1 MELKTRKL
9 KALVFALVGV
19 ACMANLNVSLA
30 ATDKVNVLNWSELI
44 GVDTVAKFQKEMKV
58 KVKYDTLD
66 SDDSLQTK
74 LLSGR
79 SGYDVVFPSINF
91 MEKQIEAGVYE
102 KLDMSKIPNA
112 AKISPEL
119 RAKANTPYGVI
130 YTWGTTGIIVNST
143 KAHQILGKDANL
155 NSWDLLFNPA
165 VVSKLSK
172 CGVSV
177 LDSSN
182 DVFASALAY
191 MGRDPNS
198 SKASDYQDAYKMLM
212 KIRPYVTQFT
222 STTMRTDIV
231 GGDTCV
237 SMGWSGDGGGAI
249 RGAKEAKKPMEVI
262 YVTPKK
268 QTGIWM
274 TMMGIPKDAP
284 NKENAYKFINYQ
296 LRPEIAAA
304 FSNEATY
311 ATSVPSNLVK
321 PDILNDK
328 TIYPSDAEVKDS
340 FVFKKLDA
348 EQWKAM
354 NKLFLQFKAGR

>member
-1 MELKTRKL
+1 MKIKHL
-9 KALVFALVGV
+9 ALVLAGTFCL
-19 ACMANLNVSLA
+19 ANSPLTFS
-30 ATDKVNVLNWSELI
+30 ATDKATDKLNVLNWSELI
-44 GVDTVAKFQKEMKV
+44 GVDTVPKFQKEFKV

-91 MEKQIEAGVYE
+91 MHKQIEAGVYE

-112 AKISPEL
+112 AKISPTL
-119 RAKANTPYGVI
+119 QAKANTPYGVI
-130 YTWGTTGIIVNST
+130 YTWGTTGIIVNVE
-143 KAHQILGKDANL
+143 KVRAVLGKDAKL
-155 NSWDLLFNPA
+155 DTLDLIYNPA

-172 CGVSV
+172 CGVSL
-177 LDSSN
+177 LDSPN
-182 DVFASALAY
+182 DVFATALAY

-198 SKASDYQDAYKMLM
+198 NKPVDYQDAHKMLM
-212 KIRPYVTQFT
+212 KVRPYITQFT
-222 STTMRTDIV
+222 STTMRTDII
-231 GGDTCV
+231 GGDVCV
-237 SMGWSGDGGGAI
+237 AQGWNGDGGFSI
-249 RGAKEAKKPMEVI
+249 RGAKSAKKPFEVI

-311 ATSVPSNLVK
+311 ATSVPNSLVK
-321 PDILNDK
+321 PEILNDK
-328 TIYPSDAEVKDS
+328 TVYPSEAEINDS
-340 FVFKKLDA
+340 FVFESLNPTQLKM
-348 EQWKAM
+348 Q
-354 NKLFLQFKAGR
+354 NKLFLQFKAGK

>member
-1 MELKTRKL
+1 MKL
-9 KALVFALVGV
+9 KYLAMV
-19 ACMANLNVSLA
+19 ATTLWITNMPLA
-30 ATDKVNVLNWSELI
+30 FSATDKLNVLNWSELI
-44 GVDTVAKFQKEMKV
+44 GADTVAKFQKEVKV

-66 SDDSLQTK
+66 SDDTLQTK

-91 MEKQIEAGVYE
+91 MHKQIEAGVYE

-112 AKISPEL
+112 AKISQSL
-119 RAKANTPYGVI
+119 QTKANTPYGVI
-130 YTWGTTGIIVNST
+130 YTWGTTGVIVNVA
-143 KAHQILGKDANL
+143 KVRAIMGKDYKID
-155 NSWDLLFNPA
+155 SWDVLYNPA

-172 CGVSV
+172 CGVSM
-177 LDSSN
+177 LDSPN
-182 DVFASALAY
+182 DVFATTLAY
-191 MGRDPNS
+191 MGRNPNS
-198 SKASDYQDAYKMLM
+198 NVPKDYQDAYQLLK
-212 KIRPYVTQFT
+212 KVRPYITQFT
-222 STTMRTDIV
+222 STTMRTDII
-231 GGDTCV
+231 GGDACV
-237 SMGWSGDGGGAI
+237 AQGWSGDGAFSV
-249 RGAKEAKKPMEVI
+249 RGAKEAKKPFEVI

-321 PDILNDK
+321 PEILNDK
-328 TIYPSDAEVKDS
+328 AIYPSEAEVNES
-340 FVFKKLDA
+340 FVFETLNPTQLKM
-348 EQWKAM
+348 Q
-354 NKLFLQFKAGR
+354 NKLFLQFKAGK

>member
-1 MELKTRKL
+1 MKLKTRKL
-9 KALVFALVGV
+9 KALVFALVGAV
-19 ACMANLNVSLA
+19 CMAHLNVSLA

-79 SGYDVVFPSINF
+79 SGYDVVFPSVNY
-91 MEKQIEAGVYE
+91 MHKQSQAGVYE

-112 AKISPEL
+112 AKISPAL
-119 RAKANTPYGVI
+119 QAKANTPYGVI
-130 YTWGTTGIIVNST
+130 YTWGTSGIIVNAT
-143 KAHQILGKDANL
+143 KVRELLGKDAKL
-155 NSWDLLFNPA
+155 GTWDILFNPA
-165 VVSKLSK
+165 VVSKLK
-172 CGVSV
+172 GCGVSM
-177 LDSSN
+177 LDSGN
-182 DVFASALAY
+182 DVFPSMLAY

-198 SKASDYQDAYKMLM
+198 KKASDYQDAYKMLM
-212 KIRPYVTQFT
+212 KVRPYITQFT

-237 SMGWSGDGGGAI
+237 SQAWNGDGAGAV
-249 RGAKEAKKPMEVI
+249 RGAKEAKKAFEVI
-262 YVTPKK
+262 YVTPKG

-304 FSNEATY
+304 FSNDATY
-311 ATSVPSNLVK
+311 ATPVPSNLVK

-328 TIYPSDAEVKDS
+328 AIYPSEAEFKDS
-340 FVFKKLDA
+340 FVFANLEPAELKL
-348 EQWKAM
+348 M